1 MGVPTF
7 AVIYYIIQMII
18 NHKLERKNL
27 PQESDYYDEYS
38 YVDDQGNYIFS
49 EQHDEWKEKEIKEE

>member
-1 MGVPTF
+1 MQL
-7 AVIYYIIQMII
+7 YIIQMII

-38 YVDDQGNYIFS
+38 YVDDQGNYILS
-49 EQHDEWKEKEIKEE
+49 EQHDERKEKEKKEE